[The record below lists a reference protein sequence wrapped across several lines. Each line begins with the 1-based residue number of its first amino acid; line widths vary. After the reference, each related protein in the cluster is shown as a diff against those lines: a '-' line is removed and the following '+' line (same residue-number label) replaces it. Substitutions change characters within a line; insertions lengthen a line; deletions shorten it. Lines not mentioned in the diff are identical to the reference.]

1 METDSTAPSQL
12 FLTFHLT
19 CCAVESWVTLVLFR
33 GVRNAARLRIDAT
46 RGKIQAALLDPTL
59 VSAFA
64 NHASMA
70 GLG

>member
-1 METDSTAPSQL
+1 METDSTAHSQL
-12 FLTFHLT
+12 FLTYQLT

-33 GVRNAARLRIDAT
+33 GARNAASLRIDAT

-64 NHASMA
+64 RM
-70 GLG
+70 G